1 MEQSTVLP
9 PLEPL
14 SESERITII
23 DSLRGIA
30 LLGILMMNIPFF
42 GYPVVQA
49 TNPMIANELGT
60 INFQVWYFV
69 EGFLEGSQ
77 RALFSMLFGC
87 GVIVFTTRLEKR
99 VNGIMPAEL
108 FLRRQLW
115 LLVFGLFNAFV
126 LLWSGD
132 ILYHYAILGIVLF
145 AFRRMKPSYLII
157 AAIVCLVLQ
166 TGRENRDLYKDK
178 STIEKGEAV
187 AAIDTTK
194 TKLNDKQKAQLEG
207 MNGFK
212 NNQKLEKKQKRAK
225 EAIEAV
231 RGSYA
236 ELYDHNSNESV
247 WMETDFLYFNPWD
260 ILIFMFLGLAFFKMG
275 LMQGDHPMKT
285 YLIIAVIGL
294 GVGGILSY
302 LRLKPLIEMQ
312 FNFFDY
318 TRDASFTL
326 YEIPRT
332 FRSIGIFGLIMVL
345 YKTGLF
351 NWLFALVRPVGQ
363 MAFTNYLMQSFICG
377 LIFYGIGFGL
387 YGQLQRYELY
397 YIVAGVWLFQII
409 ASHIWLR
416 YYRFGPMEWIWRS
429 LTYWKL
435 QPFKKTSAV
444 ETVIPSVQ
452 PGS

>member
-1 MEQSTVLP
+1 MEQSAVLP

-42 GYPVVQA
+42 AYPVIQA
-49 TNPMIANELGT
+49 TNPMIAGELGT
-60 INFQVWYFV
+60 INFKVWYFV
-69 EGFLEGSQ
+69 EGFLEGTQ
-77 RALFSMLFGC
+77 RGLFSMLFGC

-132 ILYHYAILGIVLF
+132 ILYHYAILGIILF

-157 AAIVCLVLQ
+157 AAIVCLALQ
-166 TGRENRDLYKDK
+166 TARENRDLYQNKN
-178 STIEKGEAV
+178 TIAKGEV
-187 AAIDTTK
+187 IAAIDTTK
-194 TKLNDKQKAQLEG
+194 TKLNDKQKAQLEE

-212 NNQKLEKKQKRAK
+212 NNQKLEKKQKKAK

-231 RGSYA
+231 QGTYA
-236 ELYDHNSNESV
+236 ELYDHHSNESV
-247 WMETDFLYFNPWD
+247 WMETSFMYFNPWD

-275 LMQGDHPMKT
+275 LMQGDHPLMT
-285 YLIIAVIGL
+285 YLVIAVAGL
-294 GVGGILSY
+294 GVGIVLSY
-302 LRLKPLIEMQ
+302 LRLEPLIDVK

-318 TRDASFTL
+318 ARDASFTL

-332 FRSIGIFGLIMVL
+332 FRSVGLFGLIMVL
-345 YKTGLF
+345 YKTGWF

-377 LIFYGIGFGL
+377 IIFYGIGFGL
-387 YGQLQRYELY
+387 YGKLQRYELY
-397 YIVAGVWLFQII
+397 YIVVSVWIFQII
-409 ASHIWLR
+409 VSHVWLR

-435 QPFKKTSAV
+435 QPFKKTSSV
-444 ETVIPSVQ
+444 ETVVPSIQ